1 VNSTLPRNGKRPKG
15 KLATQLYILQG
26 LPNVGPHKA
35 RLLLNTFGSVEA
47 VMRAS
52 EESLMAVNGIGSTTA
67 KGILW
72 AISEP
77 SSMDN

>member
-1 VNSTLPRNGKRPKG
+1 
-15 KLATQLYILQG
+15 
-26 LPNVGPHKA
+26 
-35 RLLLNTFGSVEA
+35 
-47 VMRAS
+47 MRAS